1 LFLLTFPRTDR
12 QYREFGDD
20 IKSLANNLFVLDEV
34 LKRAQKQSSS
44 RVSVREF
51 RGLSNL
57 NQILGNFR
65 QTLDQCEKLLS
76 EKAYFQ
82 KDGGFVKNILWNTQG
97 AADDVL
103 GLRERVRF
111 HNIKASSFSASSE
124 HF

>member
-1 LFLLTFPRTDR
+1 
-12 QYREFGDD
+12 
-20 IKSLANNLFVLDEV
+20 LANNLFVLDEV

-44 RVSVREF
+44 QISIQEF

-65 QTLDQCEKLLS
+65 QTLDECDKLLS
-76 EKAYFQ
+76 EKTYFQ

-103 GLRERVRF
+103 ALRERVRF
-111 HNIKASSFSASSE
+111 HNIKASSSSASRE
-124 HF
+124 HD